1 MKIPIET
8 KYVKRYSL
16 CIIIIVLF
24 IAILISYPVYAQSDY
39 VLPYPSVMPGGISYK
54 LHLIIEEIEK
64 YWYFGNFGQF
74 EYNLKESDKYLIEAK
89 TLFEYNQYLL
99 GSKALKKSDLY
110 FSRIFPYL
118 TKAKKEHKI
127 IDSKRSLLREAAKKH
142 IEVLSRLQ
150 REVPET
156 FLWRPEKVQPTYLYL
171 KKDIEQS
178 MSIRSR
184 NL

>member
-1 MKIPIET
+1 MINGKILLFVIVFFFFFT
-8 KYVKRYSL
+8 FLSSL
-16 CIIIIVLF
+16 AF
-24 IAILISYPVYAQSDY
+24 AQSDY

-89 TLFEYNQYLL
+89 TLFEYNQYFL
-99 GSKALKKSDLY
+99 GQKALRKSDLY
-110 FSRIFPYL
+110 FSKIFPYL
-118 TKAKKEHKI
+118 DKAKKEHKI
-127 IDSKRSLLREAAKKH
+127 IDSKRSLLKKAASKH
-142 IEVLSRLQ
+142 IEILSKLQ
-150 REVPET
+150 KEIPET
-156 FLWRPEKVQPTYLYL
+156 FLWKPEKVQPTYLYL

-178 MSIRSR
+178 MSIRSK

>member
-1 MKIPIET
+1 MTNGK
-8 KYVKRYSL
+8 VLLS
-16 CIIIIVLF
+16 IIAFFFFFAFLSF
-24 IAILISYPVYAQSDY
+24 SAFAQSDY

-110 FSRIFPYL
+110 FSKISLYL
-118 TKAKKEHKI
+118 NKAKEEHKI

-150 REVPET
+150 KEAPET

-178 MSIRSR
+178 MLIRSK